1 MCPRRERRRLSGT
14 STILA
19 RATGCTGVFISARA
33 TDSELVSTFLIGA
46 PKTVA
51 ALKTKVARKRVLAE
65 AIIVEQTLI

>member
-1 MCPRRERRRLSGT
+1 
-14 STILA
+14 
-19 RATGCTGVFISARA
+19 VFISARA